1 MIVFFFRTK
10 EDGDL
15 GSVLITKIFYPE
27 LTYDQL
33 MSFHQE
39 IIDLILTKNI
49 QSKDELHKAK
59 VKLCRKFK
67 LHTIPRDSEI
77 LAKLPADRLENGAV
91 HSLLRKKSTR
101 TLSGVSII
109 AAMTSPEICPHGRC
123 VPCPGGP
130 ERNTPQSY
138 TGYEPAAMRACCNN
152 FDPYFQIKSRIEQLH
167 AIGHVTDKVDLIIM
181 GGTFTARLPEYQQW
195 FVKRC
200 YDALNIKQS
209 KTLEDAKKNNETAL
223 SRCIGLTIE
232 TRPDWFRLQ
241 HVDQAL
247 YLGATRVELGIQ
259 TIYDTLLSQMERG
272 HTVSDSIAATR
283 IAKNAGLKV
292 CYHMM
297 PGLLGSNEKK
307 DLETFRMIFTDE
319 RYKPDMIK
327 IYPTLVIKG
336 TKLYDLWT
344 ENKYEPL
351 TTDEASLLIS
361 RIKKD
366 IPEWV
371 RIQRIQRDI
380 PAHEISAGIKKS
392 NLRQYVEK
400 EMHQQETSC
409 RCIRCREIGHLSAEK
424 TKKLNN
430 FTFTCVQ
437 HRYKASNGMEIFL
450 SLEDIEQDVLIGYI
464 RLRDVIIPHRSE
476 LQEEPCMII
485 RELKVLGRE
494 APLGEQISE
503 AFQHRGYG
511 KKLLGEAERICFEEF
526 GKKRL
531 FVLSGVGV
539 KPYYRKLGFSNKGLY
554 LSKILHS

>member
-1 MIVFFFRTK
+1 M
-10 EDGDL
+10 
-15 GSVLITKIFYPE
+15 P
-27 LTYDQL
+27 
-33 MSFHQE
+33 FHQE

-59 VKLCRKFK
+59 VKLCRKYK
-67 LHTIPRDSEI
+67 LRTIPRDSEI
-77 LAKLPADRLENGAV
+77 LANLPSDQLENELV

-123 VPCPGGP
+123 IPCPGGP

-152 FDPYFQIKSRIEQLH
+152 FDPYLQIKSRIEQLH
-167 AIGHVTDKVDLIIM
+167 AIGHLTDKVDLIIM

-200 YDALNIKQS
+200 YDALNSRQS
-209 KTLEDAKKNNETAL
+209 KTLEHAKKNNETAP
-223 SRCIGLTIE
+223 SRCIGLTVE

-241 HVDQAL
+241 HADQIL
-247 YLGATRVELGIQ
+247 YLGATRVELGVQ
-259 TIYDTLLSQMERG
+259 TIYDSLLSQMKRG

-283 IAKNAGLKV
+283 IAKDTGLKV

-297 PGLLGSNEKK
+297 PGLPGSNEKK
-307 DLETFRMIFTDE
+307 DLETFHTIFADE
-319 RYKPDMIK
+319 RFKPDMIK
-327 IYPTLVIKG
+327 IYPTLVTKG
-336 TKLYDLWT
+336 TKLYDLWN
-344 ENKYEPL
+344 EGKYEPL
-351 TTDEASLLIS
+351 TTEQASLLIA

-400 EMHQQETSC
+400 EMHQHQTSC
-409 RCIRCREIGHLSAEK
+409 QCIRCREIGHLSVEK
-424 TKKLNN
+424 TKKLTNLS
-430 FTFTCVQ
+430 FTCV
-437 HRYKASNGMEIFL
+437 HRRYMASNGTEIFL
-450 SLEDIEQDVLIGYI
+450 SLEDIEQNILVGYV

-476 LQEEPCMII
+476 LQEEPCMIV

-494 APLGEQISE
+494 TPLGERTSE
-503 AFQHRGYG
+503 AYQHRGYG
-511 KKLLGEAERICFEEF
+511 KTLLAEAERICTEEF

-539 KPYYRKLGFSNKGLY
+539 KPYYRKLGFSDKGLY
-554 LSKILHS
+554 LLKIIHT